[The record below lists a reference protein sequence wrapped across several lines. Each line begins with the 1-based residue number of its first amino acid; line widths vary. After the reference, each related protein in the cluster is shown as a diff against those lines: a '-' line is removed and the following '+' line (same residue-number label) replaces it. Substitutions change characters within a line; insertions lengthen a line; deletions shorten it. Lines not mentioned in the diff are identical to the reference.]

1 MAPNKRKQKKS
12 LKLDCEWGS
21 CQDSFDRME
30 TFSKH
35 NENHLVALKAE
46 EEDEAE
52 APSTAERPEM
62 KYQEASELM
71 AAHGEDGL
79 SPVHNITGVWPRLA
93 ENLLLPRNT
102 GLMETEAFR
111 AVLK

>member
-71 AAHGEDGL
+71 AAHGEDDVITL
-79 SPVHNITGVWPRLA
+79 LTCTNIWTPTAVNQHSTVRFQAVASPRRPLA
-93 ENLLLPRNT
+93 P
-102 GLMETEAFR
+102 
-111 AVLK
+111 